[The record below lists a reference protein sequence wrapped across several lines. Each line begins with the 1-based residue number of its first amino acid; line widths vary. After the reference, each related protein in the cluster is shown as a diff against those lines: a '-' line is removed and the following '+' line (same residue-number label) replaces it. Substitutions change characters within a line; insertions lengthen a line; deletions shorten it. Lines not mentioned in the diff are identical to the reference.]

1 MKALVFEPHDDDLII
16 GIGATALKL
25 LDSDWDIKSVQ
36 MTDGRH
42 GSNKID
48 PEELV
53 DIRRKEKEKEIDFL
67 GIECEFCDY
76 EDGNLWEIMN
86 ERGGEI
92 VSELQEIV
100 EDFKPDVVFMPARD
114 EGHPDHRATN
124 LLADK
129 ALDKSGSDCLRV
141 SYIVWNLPF
150 LEGDNLA
157 EKVVRVSVEA
167 EYSQKIEALRLHES
181 QIDEGDYD
189 KIIENFNSYLGHIYS
204 SYDEKKGKSEVL
216 GVQNP
221 EKIDK
226 LNSLEFEDV
235 SSLNHGRSE
244 ENIDLE

>member
-1 MKALVFEPHDDDLII
+1 MKALVFAPHDDDLII
-16 GIGATALKL
+16 GIGGTALKL

-48 PEELV
+48 PQELV
-53 DIRRKEKEKEIDFL
+53 DIRHEEKEKEIDFL
-67 GIECEFCDY
+67 GIECEFLDY
-76 EDGNLWEIMN
+76 EDGNLWDLMQQNSKKIISTLKSIIE
-86 ERGGEI
+86 
-92 VSELQEIV
+92 SF
-100 EDFKPDVVFMPARD
+100 DPDVVFMPARD
-114 EGHPDHRATN
+114 EGHPDHKATN

-129 ALDKSGSDCLRV
+129 ALDKSDLDCLRV

-150 LEGDNLA
+150 LEGENLA
-157 EKVVRVSVEA
+157 EKVVRVSVEE